1 MENICGGNVRSQS
14 IGIRP
19 VRGQYKETSRHSV
32 VKSAG
37 FIRTQRH
44 RHRSPRSQLD
54 PNWLISPR
62 VPRAHLPGLSVSHQM
77 SRGCKLQQ
85 ISRGCSRY
93 FYPDT
98 EHWTGRRA
106 VTFIK
111 SWLNWSFFDLSSPCL
126 LVWNCQKSCR
136 VSGSIMLSNCYLGRY
151 QGGTNPISLE

>member
-1 MENICGGNVRSQS
+1 MWRIFAAEMSGVKALEES
-14 IGIRP
+14 IKRLQDTPLTNQQALLG
-19 VRGQYKETSRHSV
+19 
-32 VKSAG
+32 
-37 FIRTQRH
+37 H

-85 ISRGCSRY
+85 ISRGCSTS

-136 VSGSIMLSNCYLGRY
+136 VSESIMLSNCYLGRY